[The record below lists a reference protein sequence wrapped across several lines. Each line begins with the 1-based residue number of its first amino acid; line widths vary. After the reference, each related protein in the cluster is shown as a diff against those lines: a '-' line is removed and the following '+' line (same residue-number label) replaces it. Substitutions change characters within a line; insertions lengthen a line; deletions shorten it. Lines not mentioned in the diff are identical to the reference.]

1 MPSGYYQTHYRQDLK
16 IFQTRFQ
23 KLWLGVLAVLLI
35 VFPFVSG
42 QYLVYIANLCGI
54 AVIGALGLNILS
66 GYTGQISL
74 GHAAFLAIGAYSST
88 LLTLK
93 WGIPFWVSLPLS
105 GVITALFGLLI
116 AIPCLRL
123 RGLYLA
129 ITTFAFA
136 FCVEYV
142 IIHWKSLTNS
152 TSGLTVPHPSM
163 GGFIFDSDR
172 KFYFLIISVMIPA
185 LIFAKNLFRTEAG
198 RAFIA
203 IRDKDIAAEVIGIDI
218 TRYKLL
224 SFMTS
229 SFYAGIAGGLYAVTL
244 SSIGPEHFNFL
255 VTIQYI
261 AMVLVGGMGS
271 ILGTIFGAVFMTL
284 LPEGIRLLRDVLSN
298 DFPFL
303 ITRLADLQASF
314 YGLVI
319 ILFLIFEPRGI
330 FGLWVRQKNYW
341 KGWPYTY

>member
-1 MPSGYYQTHYRQDLK
+1 MGSGNFKITYRDDLK

-23 KLWLGVLAVLLI
+23 KFWLGVLALLLA
-35 VFPFVSG
+35 VFPFISG
-42 QYLVYIANLCGI
+42 QYLLYTANLCGI
-54 AVIGALGLNILS
+54 ATIGALGLNILS
-66 GYTGQISL
+66 GFTGQISL
-74 GHAAFLAIGAYSST
+74 AHAAFLAIGAYAST

-93 WGIPFWVSLPLS
+93 LGIPFWISLPLA
-105 GVITALFGLLI
+105 GCIAALCGIII
-116 AIPCLRL
+116 ALPCLRL

-129 ITTFAFA
+129 IATFAFA
-136 FCVEYV
+136 FTVEY
-142 IIHWKSLTNS
+142 IIVHWNSLTNG
-152 TSGLTVPHPSM
+152 TSGLTVPHPSLA
-163 GGFIFDSDR
+163 GFVFDTDK
-172 KFYFLIISVMIPA
+172 KFYFLILAFVILAVV
-185 LIFAKNLFRTEAG
+185 FAKNLFRTEAG

-203 IRDKDIAAEVIGIDI
+203 IRDKDIAAEVIGIHI
-218 TRYKLL
+218 IKYKIL

-255 VTIQYI
+255 VAIQYI

-271 ILGTIFGAVFMTL
+271 ILGSILGAIFMTV
-284 LPEGIRLLRDVLSN
+284 LPEGIRLFRDALSQ

-319 ILFLIFEPRGI
+319 ILFLIFEPKGL
-330 FGLWVRQKNYW
+330 FGLWVKVKNYW
-341 KGWPYTY
+341 QGWPYTY